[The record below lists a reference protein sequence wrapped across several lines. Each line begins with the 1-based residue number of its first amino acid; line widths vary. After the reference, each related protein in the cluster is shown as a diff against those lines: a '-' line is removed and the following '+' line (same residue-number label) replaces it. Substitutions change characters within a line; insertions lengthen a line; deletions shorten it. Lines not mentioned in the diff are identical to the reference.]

1 MRAGAAFTEEL
12 GFPRGWFVIG
22 FSEEIQ
28 AGQPYARRYFGRDLL
43 VWRTDSGQP
52 CVFDAYCP
60 HLGAHL
66 GHGGKVEGDRV
77 RCPFHAWAFDSTGK
91 CVDVPYAR
99 KVPPKACVRSWH
111 TLERN
116 GTLMFWHDPAGGAPK
131 DYVPEL
137 GQFGAEGWTPWMH
150 RTARIKTH
158 PREVVENVADIA
170 HFGPVH
176 GNQMLSFEAS
186 FEGPTAKQSTRTTGY
201 DRKGQLTEQ
210 RTVATYYGPGIQFSE
225 MDGEFETV
233 ILNAHVPIERN
244 ELELRMGLLVKGI
257 DYETKI
263 GRRLGEMWIDALQT
277 GYFQDVAIWEN
288 KVWRD
293 EPVLCDGDGPIAE
306 LRKWYAQ
313 FYDEPLQTE
322 RGRD

>member
-1 MRAGAAFTEEL
+1 MMAGATSTGEL

-22 FSEEIQ
+22 FSEDFE
-28 AGQPYARRYFGRDLL
+28 AGQTYARRYFGRDLL
-43 VWRTDSGQP
+43 VWRTGSAEP
-52 CVFDAYCP
+52 RVFDAYCP

-66 GHGGKVEGDRV
+66 GHGGRVEGDTV
-77 RCPFHAWAFDSTGK
+77 RCPFHAWVFDASGK
-91 CVDVPYAR
+91 CVEIPYAR
-99 KVPPKACVRSWH
+99 KVPPKACVRSWP

-116 GTLMFWHDPAGGAPK
+116 GTVMLWHDPAAGPPQ

-137 GQFGAEGWTPWMH
+137 EQFDAEGWTPWMH
-150 RTARIKTH
+150 RSARIKTH

-176 GNQMLSFEAS
+176 GNEIISFEAR
-186 FEGPTAKQSTRTTGY
+186 FEGPIAQQSTRTTGY
-201 DRKGQLTEQ
+201 DRKGRLTQQ
-210 RTVATYYGPGIQFSE
+210 RTVATYYGPGIQFSQ

-233 ILNAHVPIERN
+233 ILNAHVPIEPN

-257 DYETKI
+257 DYET
-263 GRRLGEMWIDALQT
+263 RLGRTLGDMWIDALQT
-277 GYFQDVAIWEN
+277 GYFQDVGIWEN

-313 FYDEPLQTE
+313 FYEQAQHTE
-322 RGRD
+322 QGRG